1 MAGPQAKGQK
11 KRTKKTTKKPSRR
24 KGTEAIEQVV
34 ASAKSIKKFSKQKF
48 TKSEQSVML
57 ELEHLADYIQAAKVE
72 IGQIRPDDVKDDFLP
87 SAKDELDAVIGAAA
101 DATNAIMDSCEIIE
115 NVMTEVPK
123 SSADQLMD
131 ATTRIYEACTFQDI
145 TGQRINKV
153 VTTLQHIEQRIE
165 ALVGA
170 FGDEIAYSHKT
181 PEPKTM
187 DMAEKGDVL
196 EGPQLGDKAK
206 SQSEIDDLLASF
218 D

>member
-1 MAGPQAKGQK
+1 MTGPKAKGQNK
-11 KRTKKTTKKPSRR
+11 SIKTTQSKPLSR
-24 KGTEAIEQVV
+24 KGSEAIDLVV
-34 ASAKSIKKFSKQKF
+34 ASAKSSQKSSKQKF
-48 TKSEQSVML
+48 TKAEQNVML
-57 ELEHLADYIQAAKVE
+57 ELEHLADYIHAAKVE

-87 SAKDELDAVIGAAA
+87 SAKDELDAVVGAAA

-115 NVMTEVPK
+115 KVMGDVSQ

-153 VTTLQHIEQRIE
+153 VTTLQHIEHRID
-165 ALVGA
+165 ALVNV
-170 FGDEIAYSHKT
+170 FGDEISKSHKKT
-181 PEPKTM
+181 ETEPAQTV
-187 DMAEKGDVL
+187 DAGDFL
-196 EGPQLGDKAK
+196 EGPQRADKAK